1 MSILKAIEQH
11 ADAHVGLPAVEFIRE
26 QKQYS
31 KTGDLLG
38 YVEIFKCCGCDE
50 QIEVFTFVP
59 SANKGNN
66 K

>member
-1 MSILKAIEQH
+1 MSILTAIEQH
-11 ADAHVGLPAVEFIRE
+11 ADVHVGLPAVEFITE

-38 YVEIFKCCGCDE
+38 YVEIFKCCSCDK
-50 QIEVFTFVP
+50 QIEVFTFVHP
-59 SANKGNN
+59 ANKENN